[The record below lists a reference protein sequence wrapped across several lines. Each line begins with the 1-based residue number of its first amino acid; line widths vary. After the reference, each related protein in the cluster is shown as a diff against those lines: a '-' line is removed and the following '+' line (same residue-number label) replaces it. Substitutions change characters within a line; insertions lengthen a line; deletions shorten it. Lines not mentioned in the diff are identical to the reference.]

1 MRGGLLLLLCGAA
14 HGWARARARRDDRV
28 AARGR
33 ARRARAGARAVL
45 VAQARA
51 QRRRRRGRAALSA
64 GGDDAIAIARA
75 LRIQIQALFV
85 EFLSADGGRVDYA
98 RLRAS
103 AQFGEYVAQA
113 RALRGADAR
122 ALAPAARK
130 AFFLNLYN
138 ALLIHAV
145 AALHAD
151 APPGGLLARL
161 KLYATASYDVGG
173 VALSLNDIEHGVL
186 RANRPGAAPFSRPQF
201 ADGDGGA
208 AAATAG
214 LALPL
219 DARIHFALNCGASS
233 CPPIR
238 FYDGE
243 TAAALDDDLD
253 LAAAAFLEQ
262 EVAVE
267 GRELTLSQLF
277 EWYRAD
283 FVDGAP
289 PAAAGDVGGGAA
301 SADDAAVVRWIAKHT
316 GDAPGEGLRG
326 ELEEL
331 LRTPGGLSTWHAT
344 YDWASIRCDI
354 FR

>member
-1 MRGGLLLLLCGAA
+1 MRIGLLLALCGAA
-14 HGWARARARRDDRV
+14 HGWAARARPAMAASAPAV
-28 AARGR
+28 AR
-33 ARRARAGARAVL
+33 GARAQVL
-45 VAQARA
+45 GPYWSRKRILNAD
-51 QRRRRRGRAALSA
+51 GPTA
-64 GGDDAIAIARA
+64 GGEDAGAIARA
-75 LRIQIQALFV
+75 LREQIQALFV

-113 RALRGADAR
+113 RALRGADVR
-122 ALAPAARK
+122 ALAPAERK

-161 KLYATASYDVGG
+161 KLYATASYEVGG

-201 ADGDGGA
+201 ADGA
-208 AAATAG
+208 ADTAG
-214 LALPL
+214 LGVPL

-238 FYDGE
+238 FYDG
-243 TAAALDDDLD
+243 ADDAALDADLD

-262 EVAVE
+262 EVSVDA
-267 GRELTLSQLF
+267 RELTLSQLF

-289 PAAAGDVGGGAA
+289 PAAPGDVGGGAA
-301 SADDAAVVRWIAKHT
+301 AADDAAVVRWIAAHT
-316 GDAPGEGLRG
+316 GDEPGEGLRG
-326 ELEEL
+326 VLEEL
-331 LRTPGGLSTWHAT
+331 LRTPGGLSIKYAT
-344 YDWASIRCDI
+344 YDWSLNQM
-354 FR
+354 